1 MTFAEAMSRTWKA
14 NYRSAQT
21 ALGKRER
28 GLLRCTGKS
37 RVHGCSWRVLRDR
50 LARRHQA
57 DSARH
62 DDRSGRA
69 GEYLSEY
76 LYRLTVL
83 LGQFHDLREIE
94 TEGRV
99 DDAVGIACSISKHI
113 QVS

>member
-14 NYRSAQT
+14 DYRSAQT
-21 ALGKRER
+21 TLGKRES

-37 RVHGCSWRVLRDR
+37 GVHGGSWRVFPER
-50 LARRHQA
+50 LARRTQA

-62 DDRSGRA
+62 DDRSVRA
-69 GEYLSEY
+69 GEYLAED

-94 TEGRV
+94 TECRV